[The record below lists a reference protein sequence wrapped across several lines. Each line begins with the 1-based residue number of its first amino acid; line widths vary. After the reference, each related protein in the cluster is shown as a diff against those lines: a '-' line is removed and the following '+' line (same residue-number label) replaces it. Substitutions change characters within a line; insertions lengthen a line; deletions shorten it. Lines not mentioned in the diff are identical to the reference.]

1 MTLKAFNSAIN
12 SADLAA
18 LVVVVEDG
26 EADDL
31 PVVPDEATEAVRR
44 TGVAGVP
51 EVAVRTERA
60 VDAVGEVILALP
72 FAIELVVER
81 TEGTVVFRAREG
93 LADEAGAVDVL
104 EATEVLLVTPG
115 VAVARV
121 VDAVLVAAL
130 PVRGVL
136 DARTELAV
144 GLVAVEERTDG
155 AVADLA
161 VAVLVAVVVGV
172 LEALIELA
180 DEGVVGFLLA
190 PARPAAANEDIRLL
204 TLGGDDSVMFLYIKR
219 KRK

>member
-81 TEGTVVFRAREG
+81 TEGTVVFRVREG

-155 AVADLA
+155 AAADLA

-172 LEALIELA
+172 LEALTELA

>member
-1 MTLKAFNSAIN
+1 M
-12 SADLAA
+12 AA

-31 PVVPDEATEAVRR
+31 PVVPDEAMEAVRR

-51 EVAVRTERA
+51 EVAGRTERA
-60 VDAVGEVILALP
+60 VDAVGEVTLALP

-81 TEGTVVFRAREG
+81 TEGTVDFRAREG

-121 VDAVLVAAL
+121 VDAVLVAVL
-130 PVRGVL
+130 PARGVL
-136 DARTELAV
+136 DARTEFAV

-172 LEALIELA
+172 LEALTELA
-180 DEGVVGFLLA
+180 DEGVIGFLLA

-204 TLGGDDSVMFLYIKR
+204 TLGGDDSVMFLYV
-219 KRK
+219 

>member
-51 EVAVRTERA
+51 EAAVRTERA
-60 VDAVGEVILALP
+60 VDAVGEVTLALP

-130 PVRGVL
+130 LVRGVL

-172 LEALIELA
+172 LEALTELA

-204 TLGGDDSVMFLYIKR
+204 TLGGDDSVMFIYI
-219 KRK
+219 

>member
-81 TEGTVVFRAREG
+81 TEGTVDFRVREG
-93 LADEAGAVDVL
+93 LADEPGAVDVL

-172 LEALIELA
+172 LEALTELA